1 MTFVKLLVI
10 SMLVYMC
17 VAGCFCVW
25 RDFFKFAG
33 CTINYFGKKK
43 KKIYGLSTAAENVY

>member
-1 MTFVKLLVI
+1 
-10 SMLVYMC
+10 MLVYMC
-17 VAGCFCVW
+17 VGGCFCVW

-43 KKIYGLSTAAENVY
+43 KNSGLSTAAENVY